1 MLVDFKKIDDEKKTI
16 SDLKNIYSSKSLF
29 KKELFYTW
37 EIPVCYDL
45 NLENDIKILEKN
57 LSLKKDEIFYIHSS
71 STYLIYNIGFL
82 PGFVYLGG
90 MDKRIHHPRKDEP
103 SQNIPKGSIGIGG
116 EQTGIYP
123 NKSPGGWYVIGN
135 CPVDLFDPKKSKP
148 CFIKPGDE
156 IKFKMISKQ
165 QYSGFV
171 AGDAPSFATDVGA
184 LSVGNRTNEV
194 NVAQTASRGELSYL
208 RGEAGRGDISN
219 FRPAA
224 SGRRGY
230 AVGSEGVVVGERGP
244 EVISPSVP
252 VNITPNDQIGGAPM
266 NVNFTINAV
275 DAAGLEQTIQSQR
288 GNIIGMI
295 REAANGYGE
304 DFLEQVDIDTLDTGV
319 GTTTG
324 GGY

>member
-1 MLVDFKKIDDEKKTI
+1 MFVLKYIRFNESSVLIEWPQKICKEILKDILQYKSKIQKSKLSNDIRTSYSSMLVDFKKIDDEKKTI

-45 NLENDIKILEKN
+45 NLENDIEILEKN

-165 QYSGFV
+165 QYESIRNIKNIK
-171 AGDAPSFATDVGA
+171 A
-184 LSVGNRTNEV
+184 LN
-194 NVAQTASRGELSYL
+194 LKK
-208 RGEAGRGDISN
+208 
-219 FRPAA
+219 
-224 SGRRGY
+224 
-230 AVGSEGVVVGERGP
+230 
-244 EVISPSVP
+244 
-252 VNITPNDQIGGAPM
+252 
-266 NVNFTINAV
+266 TINN
-275 DAAGLEQTIQSQR
+275 D
-288 GNIIGMI
+288 
-295 REAANGYGE
+295 
-304 DFLEQVDIDTLDTGV
+304 
-319 GTTTG
+319 
-324 GGY
+324 